1 MNRMK
6 VSVVYALAERQIVR
20 ELELPPG
27 ATVAAALR
35 KSGLLEEFPAID
47 PAATPIGI
55 YGRVVTGGEMLQP
68 GDRVEIYRPLRA
80 EPKTARRLRSK
91 KR

>member
-1 MNRMK
+1 MK
-6 VSVVYALAERQIVR
+6 VSVVYAQSERQIVR
-20 ELELPPG
+20 EVELPAG
-27 ATVAAALR
+27 ATVAVALR

-47 PAATPIGI
+47 PVATLVGI
-55 YGRVVTGGEMLQP
+55 YGRVVAGDEMLQP

-80 EPKTARRLRSK
+80 EPKMARRLRSK

>member
-1 MNRMK
+1 MK
-6 VSVVYALAERQIVR
+6 IAVVYALSGQQIVR
-20 ELELPPG
+20 ELELPEG

-47 PAATPIGI
+47 PVATPVGI
-55 YGRVVTGGEMLQP
+55 YGRVVSGDEMLQP

-80 EPKTARRLRSK
+80 EPQTVRRLRGK